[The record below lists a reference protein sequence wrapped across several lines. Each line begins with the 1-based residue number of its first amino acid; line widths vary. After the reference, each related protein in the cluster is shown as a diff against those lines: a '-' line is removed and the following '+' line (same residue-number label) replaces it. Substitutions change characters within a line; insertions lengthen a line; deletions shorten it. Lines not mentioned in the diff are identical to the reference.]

1 MEDDSTLLA
10 IKLLTD
16 LIISTTLTL
25 QRVSSMKQEE
35 VEQAIKDAEAML
47 DLTREKYKHRN
58 KE

>member
-1 MEDDSTLLA
+1 MDESMILA

-25 QRVSSMKQEE
+25 QRVSSMKEEE
-35 VEQAIKDAEAML
+35 VQEAIKDAEAAL
-47 DLTREKYKHRN
+47 DLTREKYKNRN